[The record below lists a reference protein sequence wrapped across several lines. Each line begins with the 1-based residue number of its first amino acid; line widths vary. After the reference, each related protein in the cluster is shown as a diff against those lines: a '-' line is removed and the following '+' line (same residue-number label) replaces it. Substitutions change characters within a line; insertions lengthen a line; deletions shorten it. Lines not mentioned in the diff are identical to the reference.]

1 MSLLQRPGSR
11 LAISVQRLPYVRC
24 PCKFGQVVAGVSTC
38 CESCACLLWPPG
50 AIWWSAAGACD
61 ETPRQQGCI
70 LRLPLFVR
78 TSTITATSHSVS
90 GSSHGRLRSGF
101 RKQRHLKG
109 RGVGVGVRKPAAHG
123 RGEVERWTLCRCRG
137 VLGCPYCRVPPVP
150 LLRLPGG
157 PGPAATSQLQATGGR
172 AGWRAGRY
180 SAPEAAALAGAAGH
194 LCRNVWPACGA
205 IAVHQVLQARI
216 LLRRASRT
224 QGARG
229 PSRGPVAGAGAY
241 RAGPSWRR
249 TRPLHIA
256 PGGAMAQ
263 NMPLCSYPPGST
275 PLRSTPR
282 AFGRCR

>member
-109 RGVGVGVRKPAAHG
+109 RGVGVGGGVGVWVGVGVGVGWGGGTQAGGPWAGGSRALD
-123 RGEVERWTLCRCRG
+123 TLQ
-137 VLGCPYCRVPPVP
+137 VPWCTWMP
-150 LLRLPGG
+150 LLQSASSAST
-157 PGPAATSQLQATGGR
+157 AAP
-172 AGWRAGRY
+172 WRARPCGY
-180 SAPEAAALAGAAGH
+180 VAAAGH
-194 LCRNVWPACGA
+194 
-205 IAVHQVLQARI
+205 
-216 LLRRASRT
+216 
-224 QGARG
+224 
-229 PSRGPVAGAGAY
+229 
-241 RAGPSWRR
+241 
-249 TRPLHIA
+249 
-256 PGGAMAQ
+256 
-263 NMPLCSYPPGST
+263 
-275 PLRSTPR
+275 
-282 AFGRCR
+282 GR